1 MNWSNSQEHAHRI
14 CDVSEEH
21 KQKMLP
27 IQGYAKM
34 PLVTLEKAVQPLVSI
49 VPQVE
54 DMVWR
59 AKYNCKN
66 PPDNLSPDESASIM
80 LYTMEWPPPN
90 DSFYIILNKTL
101 CNEDRS
107 VLKPWFLYLKLII
120 TALSKIPSEH
130 RFLHR
135 GVKKDISAHYPQGK
149 TFVWWRFSSCTTSVH
164 VLENEVFLGKTGTR
178 TLFAIDCH
186 SGKDIRQHS
195 MYKKEDEMLLLPARQ
210 FQVAS
215 CLDVGNSLNIIQIKE
230 VDPPDPLLEPLPMSN
245 ASIHVSAKSLSSSSL
260 IKTNGLYRNPKLE
273 ETIGKCS
280 SRKVNLKGQQLND
293 QDMEIVIKQAIID
306 KQCMTLD
313 LTYNEVTQRGVS
325 ILADALCSNKYLE
338 ELNISHN
345 SISDSGVGYLASAI
359 NSSVL
364 KRVDLAVN
372 DISDE
377 GAKYLAEMLAT
388 NTNLLKLSLSQNQ
401 IGNYGTNLLANVLA
415 HRNTHLEL
423 LNLDGNRDIS
433 DESIDSLID
442 MMEHNRLFKKLQL
455 RYNNLSEDGERRLH
469 SVAKSRKGF
478 ELWLSHF
485 M

>member
-1 MNWSNSQEHAHRI
+1 MNWPDNQEHAHRV
-14 CDVSEEH
+14 CDVSGEH
-21 KQKMLP
+21 KEKMLP
-27 IQGYAKM
+27 IWGYAKM
-34 PLVTLEKAVQPLVSI
+34 PLVTLEKAVEPLVSI

-54 DMVWR
+54 HMAWTVKD
-59 AKYNCKN
+59 NCKN
-66 PPDNLSPDESASIM
+66 PPDNFSSDESASIM
-80 LYTMEWPPPN
+80 LYSMGWSTAEN
-90 DSFYIILNKTL
+90 SFYSILNKTL

-107 VLKPWFLYLKLII
+107 LLKPWFLYLKLII
-120 TALSKIPSEH
+120 TALSKIPCQH

-149 TFVWWRFSSCTTSVH
+149 TFTWWGFSSCTTSIH
-164 VLENEVFLGKTGTR
+164 VLKDDLFLGKDGMR
-178 TLFAIDCH
+178 TLFQIECH

-210 FQVAS
+210 FKVAS
-215 CLDVGNSLNIIQIKE
+215 CLDVGNGLNIIQITE
-230 VDPPDPLLEPLPMSN
+230 VDPPHPLLEPLPMSN
-245 ASIHVSAKSLSSSSL
+245 ASISAKPLSSSSL
-260 IKTNGLYRNPKLE
+260 IKTNGPYRNPRLE

-313 LTYNEVTQRGVS
+313 LTYNDITQRGVS

-345 SISDSGVGYLASAI
+345 SISDSGVGYLTSAI

-388 NTNLLKLSLSQNQ
+388 NTNLLQLSLSQNQ

-415 HRNTHLEL
+415 HGNTHLEL
-423 LNLDGNRDIS
+423 LNLSGNRDIS

-442 MMEHNRLFKKLQL
+442 MMEHNRSLKKLDL
-455 RYNNLSEDGERRLH
+455 RHKNLSEDGEKRLH
-469 SVAKSRKGF
+469 LVAKSKKGF